1 MPERG
6 GGAWLIPAASLA
18 IVVGIVG
25 LKLPEYEPG
34 SPAPP
39 GTGVEYDLTFG
50 PGDAYDL
57 DRPPVP
63 VPPALRRGARGFER
77 PDVFWAKTPGEALSG
92 WDATGDRR
100 YSVVGQAA
108 HSCSLQPVHQG
119 GRVFQDEIRVGTRIC
134 VRTHQ
139 KRWALLVV
147 TRAGDPLQVHVY
159 ADQ

>member
-18 IVVGIVG
+18 IVVGLLG

-34 SPAPP
+34 SPPPP

-63 VPPALRRGARGFER
+63 APPALRPGARGFER
-77 PDVFWAKTPGEALSG
+77 PDVYRADESLSG

-100 YSVVGQAA
+100 YSVVGQAT
-108 HSCSLQPVHQG
+108 HSCSVQPVHQG
-119 GRVFQDEIRVGTRIC
+119 GRVFLDVIRVGTRIC

-139 KRWALLVV
+139 KHWALLVV
-147 TRAGDPLQVHVY
+147 TRSGDPLQVHVY